1 LAEASGRRN
10 SILHTLG
17 NLTIITQPLNS
28 AVSNSAWKD
37 KKPQMLKSSL
47 LPINQQLIS
56 YDTWNEEIISRRG
69 EELFERA
76 KSIWCAPSN
85 IKIITLVGKIKV

>member
-1 LAEASGRRN
+1 
-10 SILHTLG
+10 
-17 NLTIITQPLNS
+17 
-28 AVSNSAWKD
+28 
-37 KKPQMLKSSL
+37 MLKSSL